1 MSIKRNYTQKEL
13 FMNGAQTY
21 KNFLIEIINK
31 NINDSNNFEI
41 INNDGKIIFYI
52 DFEKKIKCRN

>member
-1 MSIKRNYTQKEL
+1 MKQDDVID
-13 FMNGAQTY
+13 
-21 KNFLIEIINK
+21 I
-31 NINDSNNFEI
+31 EI